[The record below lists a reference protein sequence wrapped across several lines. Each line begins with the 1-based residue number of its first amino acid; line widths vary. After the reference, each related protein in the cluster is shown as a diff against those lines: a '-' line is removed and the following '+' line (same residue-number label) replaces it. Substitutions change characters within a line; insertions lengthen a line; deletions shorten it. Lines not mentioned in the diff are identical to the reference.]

1 VVWEDAG
8 MDAADLDP
16 RWEWIEIIEFGKAGP
31 DYVRGQCR
39 HTELVPVE
47 SGGEVLAK
55 LCLTCDKQF
64 TLV

>member
-1 VVWEDAG
+1 

-16 RWEWIEIIEFGKAGP
+16 RWDWIEVPEFGARSP
-31 DYVRGQCR
+31 RYIRGMCR

-47 SGGEVLAK
+47 SVTGEVVAK
-55 LCLTCDKQF
+55 LCLTCDRQF